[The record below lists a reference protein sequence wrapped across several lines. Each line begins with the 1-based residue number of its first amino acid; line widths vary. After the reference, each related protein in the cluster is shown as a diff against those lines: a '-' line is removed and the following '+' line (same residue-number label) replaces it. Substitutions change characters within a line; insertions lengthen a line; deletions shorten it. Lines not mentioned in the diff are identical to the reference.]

1 MMRPKV
7 DPNAQRDFK
16 LLGKG
21 PEAED
26 NVWFLGYLSWLKS
39 KGEMIILILSIEC
52 LLSCYD

>member
-1 MMRPKV
+1 MNEDDRKTAQSSVFSNTVTEMMRPKV

-26 NVWFLGYLSWLKS
+26 NV
-39 KGEMIILILSIEC
+39 
-52 LLSCYD
+52 

>member
-26 NVWFLGYLSWLKS
+26 NV
-39 KGEMIILILSIEC
+39 
-52 LLSCYD
+52 